1 MKALVLSVLCFG
13 IALGVCFIVRRVLE
27 SITAPP
33 QALRPAR
40 RSSPAAPPAALTTDQ
55 VLQQLARIRTVAGN
69 EAVRGTL
76 VAEFAAGQREAMLY
90 VAFCPPFERLP
101 DVDAHVADDSTATV
115 RVAQRLHNGAQ
126 LDVRLP
132 APADNSLTVTVEFF
146 AAEPDPIDKP
156 RPSLAV

>member
-1 MKALVLSVLCFG
+1 MKAFVLSALCLGF
-13 IALGVCFIVRRVLE
+13 ALGVCFVVRRVLD
-27 SITAPP
+27 SITSLSRAP
-33 QALRPAR
+33 RPAR
-40 RSSPAAPPAALTTDQ
+40 RSSPAAPRALLTTEQ
-55 VLQQLARIRTVAGN
+55 VLQQLARIRTAEGN

-76 VAEFAAGQREAMLY
+76 VAEFAAGQREATLY

-115 RVAQRLHNGAQ
+115 RVVQRLHNGAQ